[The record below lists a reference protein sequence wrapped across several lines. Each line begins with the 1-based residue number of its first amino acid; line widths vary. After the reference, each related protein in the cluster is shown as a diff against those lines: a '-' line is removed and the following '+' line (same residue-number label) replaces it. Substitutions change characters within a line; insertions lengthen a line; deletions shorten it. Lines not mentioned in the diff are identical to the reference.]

1 MSGGRRCYRS
11 SSYWSHVHFRHC
23 YTVHPGDGRGRS
35 TEELIGALSERIEA
49 AIDTPGN
56 VSVCVCVCVRV
67 YVCVAC
73 TVHIVCISSVYL
85 VCISVYLVCIYGRA
99 LTSIGANKSRIT
111 ILLATTRVSAKL
123 NSLYSLSE
131 VKNHWNRSLHGR
143 GDQVTRKSG
152 SSGGCLQWV

>member
-1 MSGGRRCYRS
+1 MLSLVLLLVSCPLPTLLYRAPGRRTGQIHRGVDRGIERTYRS
-11 SSYWSHVHFRHC
+11 SDRYSWQC
-23 YTVHPGDGRGRS
+23 
-35 TEELIGALSERIEA
+35 E
-49 AIDTPGN
+49 
-56 VSVCVCVCVRV
+56 CVCVCACLC
-67 YVCVAC
+67 VCVAC

-131 VKNHWNRSLHGR
+131 VKNHRNRSLHGR